1 MTDMDLEFKN
11 AFPKLGFTLSEL
23 QKKAIQNV
31 SANRNTLC
39 IMPTGAGKSVI
50 YWMSGVRRK
59 GITIV
64 VSPLIALIAE
74 QENKIREHGYEVL
87 AFHGSINQDKQ
98 VRLLKDFANRTMTPD
113 FIFVSPEKIATDGLF
128 EYCIKQRKKDIS
140 LLVIDEVH
148 CVSQWGLSFRPFYK
162 RIPSFLNDV
171 FGNTWPCILAMTATL
186 NPKELGDIC
195 DSFKIGNND
204 IIKEPLLMRNE
215 IQLHVLKFSDEKEKE
230 EKFWEIL
237 NIHRSEKTLVYVY
250 RKKNARGV
258 EDLCERAIEKGYSAA
273 WFHGDMN
280 LDERTDIIEKFKSG
294 QISVVFATNA
304 FGMGIDIRD
313 IRNIIHFMIPESA
326 EQYYQEIGRAARD
339 GGSANAYLLYTNK
352 NIEVKRTYFIDK
364 AFPSEDMLRSVY
376 GKLNGKLGYRVLPY
390 FEDEELQQCLPYYI
404 LAGLVEITCKGFA
417 DLTGLSEIVDPELK
431 HYFDSTKTK
440 GFCLTVK
447 KCNIQPRH
455 LAESV
460 YQAIVDGNVKVK
472 KPPTHWLVLN
482 ILENEIDDVHMQIM
496 LKDIAEKR
504 AYKHDL
510 LNYLVYLLDEKL
522 TSQQLHQELAQY
534 LGTEKHQ
541 LARIYTTADGNKV
554 RSKSEVIICNLLAQH
569 NVNYV
574 YEQKLYYGENNW
586 IEPDFTITTAKGKVF
601 YWEHVGMLGKEDYD
615 SRWTKKLEIYDAY
628 FPGQMVKTYESGVI
642 SQDATRVI
650 EKLNAAE

>member
-1 MTDMDLEFKN
+1 
-11 AFPKLGFTLSEL
+11 
-23 QKKAIQNV
+23 
-31 SANRNTLC
+31 
-39 IMPTGAGKSVI
+39 
-50 YWMSGVRRK
+50 
-59 GITIV
+59 
-64 VSPLIALIAE
+64 
-74 QENKIREHGYEVL
+74 
-87 AFHGSINQDKQ
+87 
-98 VRLLKDFANRTMTPD
+98 
-113 FIFVSPEKIATDGLF
+113 
-128 EYCIKQRKKDIS
+128 
-140 LLVIDEVH
+140 
-148 CVSQWGLSFRPFYK
+148 
-162 RIPSFLNDV
+162 
-171 FGNTWPCILAMTATL
+171 
-186 NPKELGDIC
+186 
-195 DSFKIGNND
+195 
-204 IIKEPLLMRNE
+204 
-215 IQLHVLKFSDEKEKE
+215 
-230 EKFWEIL
+230 
-237 NIHRSEKTLVYVY
+237 
-250 RKKNARGV
+250 
-258 EDLCERAIEKGYSAA
+258 
-273 WFHGDMN
+273 
-280 LDERTDIIEKFKSG
+280 
-294 QISVVFATNA
+294 VVFATNA

-417 DLTGLSEIVDPELK
+417 DLTELSEIVDPELK

-460 YQAIVDGNVKVK
+460 YQAIVDGNAKVK
-472 KPPTHWLVLN
+472 KPPAHWLVLN

-615 SRWTKKLEIYDAY
+615 LRWTKKLEIYDAY
-628 FPGQMVKTYESGVI
+628 FPGQLVKTYESGVI
-642 SQDATRVI
+642 SQDVTRLI